1 MILQSPLFPP
11 SPQHD
16 DRDGERESKWV
27 DMRGRGRG
35 GPYPRGG
42 RGFVF
47 RKGGGGGS
55 SPKWTHDMFQGS
67 EEGELGD
74 SNGSDIN
81 HKDEEK
87 AGDAAM
93 SKM

>member
-1 MILQSPLFPP
+1 M
-11 SPQHD
+11 D
-16 DRDGERESKWV
+16 T
-27 DMRGRGRG
+27 RGRGRG
-35 GPYPRGG
+35 GPYPRG

-47 RKGGGGGS
+47 RKGGS
-55 SPKWTHDMFQGS
+55 SPKWAHDMFQGS

-74 SNGSDIN
+74 SNGSDPN
-81 HKDEEK
+81 HKDDDK